1 MDMDSSAVFWIIT
14 LLMSVLAFSFIATP
28 LIRCGHRNGIIGF
41 GTALPVFAAGVY
53 LFVGSPQ
60 AASLD
65 RNRHAGDTVDRDSP
79 AEDRKPIASIASLV
93 DGLAERLSDNGHSGS
108 DGKSWL
114 LLARSYKHLGR
125 ETEAREAYDRA
136 AALGEYDEGLAAL
149 ANKSTAVSGA
159 QLKGSVSL
167 SSSAQEIVLPTDT
180 VFVFARASEGPPM
193 PVAALQ
199 RSASELPFDFVLSD
213 SQSMSA
219 DVMLSSVDAVT
230 VTARIS
236 RSGVA
241 TDALK
246 NLEAKSPNIAVA
258 DGEHLNLIVE

>member
-1 MDMDSSAVFWIIT
+1 MDSSAVFWIIT

-28 LIRCGHRNGIIGF
+28 LIRRGHRNGMIGF

-65 RNRHAGDTVDRDSP
+65 RNSHAGDTVDRKSP
-79 AEDRKPIASIASLV
+79 AEDRKPIGSVGSLV
-93 DGLAERLSDNGHSGS
+93 DGLAERLSDNPS
-108 DGKSWL
+108 DSKSWL

-125 ETEAREAYDRA
+125 VTEAKEAYDRA
-136 AALGEYDEGLAAL
+136 VALGEYDEGLAAL
-149 ANKSTAVSGA
+149 ADKSTAVSGA

-180 VFVFARASEGPPM
+180 VFVFVRASEGPPM

-213 SQSMSA
+213 SQSLSA

-246 NLEAKSPNIAVA
+246 NLEARSPNIAVA
-258 DGEHLNLIVE
+258 DGDHLNLIVE

>member
-1 MDMDSSAVFWIIT
+1 MDSSTVFWIIT

-28 LIRCGHRNGIIGF
+28 LIRRGHRNGIVGF

-65 RNRHAGDTVDRDSP
+65 TNGHAGNPVDRNSP
-79 AEDRKPIASIASLV
+79 AEDRKPIASVASLIV
-93 DGLAERLSDNGHSGS
+93 GLAERLTDDPSDS
-108 DGKSWL
+108 KSWL

-125 ETEAREAYDRA
+125 ITEAREAYDRA

-149 ANKSTAVSGA
+149 ADKSTTVSGA
-159 QLKGSVSL
+159 RLKGNVSL

-199 RSASELPFDFVLSD
+199 RPASELPFDFVLSD
-213 SQSMSA
+213 GQSMSA
-219 DVMLSSVDAVT
+219 DAMLSSVETVT
-230 VTARIS
+230 VTARVS

-246 NLEAKSPNIAVA
+246 GLEAQSPIVAVA
-258 DGEHLNLIVE
+258 DGKHLNLIIE

>member
-1 MDMDSSAVFWIIT
+1 MDSSAVFWTIT

-28 LIRCGHRNGIIGF
+28 LIGRGHRNGMIGF

-65 RNRHAGDTVDRDSP
+65 RNSHAGDTVDRNSP
-79 AEDRKPIASIASLV
+79 AEDRKPIASVASLV
-93 DGLAERLSDNGHSGS
+93 DGLAERLNDNPSDS
-108 DGKSWL
+108 KSWL

-125 ETEAREAYDRA
+125 VTEAKEAYDRA

-149 ANKSTAVSGA
+149 ADKSTAVSGA

-180 VFVFARASEGPPM
+180 VFVFARAREGPSM

-213 SQSMSA
+213 SQSLSA

-246 NLEAKSPNIAVA
+246 NLEARSPNIAVA
-258 DGEHLNLIVE
+258 DGDHLNLIVE